1 MEEKGSESDGTIQR
15 QVQHMVSIKKKGEDQ
30 CMLKIRLM
38 GTKKDIAWFKK
49 IMQCH
54 PDVRVVG
61 FSDLYTNKGTKQYY
75 RSYAE
80 VQKDSGKT
88 E

>member
-1 MEEKGSESDGTIQR
+1 
-15 QVQHMVSIKKKGEDQ
+15 
-30 CMLKIRLM
+30 M
-38 GTKKDIAWFKK
+38 GTKKDIAWFQE